1 MRVRVD
7 HGDARRAHRLVQQLD
22 EGDVACQRLE
32 RIGLVLARQT
42 SAATL
47 EPAAEQLLD
56 PEHNPLLTIFGRLR
70 RRVVPFIAQEERQ
83 LAEAVDQREAL
94 LIAHVLRTRPGIGP
108 VGATLDQLGVER
120 EHDVIGRVDLFAGL
134 RLGDVRGGRPLLRD
148 PHPAPID
155 RAARRALQDR
165 IAVGVGLVLD
175 REERHRHPL
184 PEERLERPLLVDLV
198 VDVAG
203 LDRKRR
209 LAFRIGL
216 VPARPAFDLSSDELK
231 S

>member
-1 MRVRVD
+1 
-7 HGDARRAHRLVQQLD
+7 
-22 EGDVACQRLE
+22 
-32 RIGLVLARQT
+32 
-42 SAATL
+42 
-47 EPAAEQLLD
+47 
-56 PEHNPLLTIFGRLR
+56 
-70 RRVVPFIAQEERQ
+70 
-83 LAEAVDQREAL
+83 
-94 LIAHVLRTRPGIGP
+94 
-108 VGATLDQLGVER
+108 
-120 EHDVIGRVDLFAGL
+120 
-134 RLGDVRGGRPLLRD
+134 
-148 PHPAPID
+148 
-155 RAARRALQDR
+155 
-165 IAVGVGLVLD
+165 VLD